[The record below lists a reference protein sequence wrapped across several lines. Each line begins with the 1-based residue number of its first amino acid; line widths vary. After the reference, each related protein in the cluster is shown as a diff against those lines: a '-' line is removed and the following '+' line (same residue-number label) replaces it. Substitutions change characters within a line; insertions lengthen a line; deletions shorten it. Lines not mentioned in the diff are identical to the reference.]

1 MALPDIKLPEVTK
14 VMGAIP
20 PFTKVQQLWW
30 REEGEGGTGGG
41 VGRNICQGYDNLL
54 QSFLSV
60 LQGGLGMRL
69 YCSVAGGS
77 GEETILQCC
86 RGVWGRGYIAVLQG
100 GLGRRLYCS
109 VAGGV
114 WGRDYIAVLQGG
126 SGGETILQ
134 CCRGVWGRDYIAVLQ
149 GGLGGRLYCSVA
161 GGVWGG
167 DYIAVLQGGL
177 GRRLYCSVAGGVWGG
192 DYIAVLQGG
201 LGGRLYCSVAGG
213 SGTGL
218 GERIWHTQYAPLHVI
233 RFKSRVVIHHVVMC
247 GGDRTLA
254 DMLADEEE
262 IVPADRKKHISAT
275 RSAVSHKQS
284 FNCKAFLSFSQ
295 MWLQIKFMLITY
307 HPFRVMVWSMIVPG
321 GRLSSPLGPLP
332 KIRVEMRFCTT
343 TTASFGW

>member
-54 QSFLSV
+54 QSFLAV
-60 LQGGLGMRL
+60 LQGGLGMRLYSSVAGGSGEETILQCCRGVWGGDYIAVLQGGLGTRL

-86 RGVWGRGYIAVLQG
+86 RGVWGR
-100 GLGRRLYCS
+100 
-109 VAGGV
+109 
-114 WGRDYIAVLQGG
+114 
-126 SGGETILQ
+126 
-134 CCRGVWGRDYIAVLQ
+134 
-149 GGLGGRLYCSVA
+149 
-161 GGVWGG
+161 

-177 GRRLYCSVAGGVWGG
+177 GRRLYCSVAGGSGEETILQCCRGVWEET
-192 DYIAVLQGG
+192 ILQCCRGR
-201 LGGRLYCSVAGG
+201 RLYCSVAGG
-213 SGTGL
+213 SGTGR
-218 GERIWHTQYAPLHVI
+218 GERIWHTQYVPLHVI
-233 RFKSRVVIHHVVMC
+233 RFKSRVVIHHIVMC

-275 RSAVSHKQS
+275 RSAVSRKQS

-321 GRLSSPLGPLP
+321 GGLSSPLGPLS
-332 KIRVEMRFCTT
+332 KIRVEIRFCTT

>member
-1 MALPDIKLPEVTK
+1 MVCIRKPSTGEIIATLANQIVPPKFWQTYTNIVLYSPDFPIE
-14 VMGAIP
+14 
-20 PFTKVQQLWW
+20 
-30 REEGEGGTGGG
+30 
-41 VGRNICQGYDNLL
+41 
-54 QSFLSV
+54 V
-60 LQGGLGMRL
+60 LQGVLGRRL

-86 RGVWGRGYIAVLQG
+86 RGI
-100 GLGRRLYCS
+100 
-109 VAGGV
+109 
-114 WGRDYIAVLQGG
+114 
-126 SGGETILQ
+126 
-134 CCRGVWGRDYIAVLQ
+134 
-149 GGLGGRLYCSVA
+149 
-161 GGVWGG
+161 WGG

-177 GRRLYCSVAGGVWGG
+177 GRRLYCSVAGGS
-192 DYIAVLQGG
+192 
-201 LGGRLYCSVAGG
+201 GRR
-213 SGTGL
+213 L

-233 RFKSRVVIHHVVMC
+233 RFKSRVVIHHIVMC

-275 RSAVSHKQS
+275 RSAVSRKQS

-321 GRLSSPLGPLP
+321 GGLSSPLGPLP